1 MLSQA
6 RIAEKSVPWD
16 RISGWALS
24 FSTTLSAPTA
34 SASAWA
40 AWKRLG
46 DEARYLP
53 VQHGVPPPPI
63 PAGSDVYIL
72 DFAYPRA
79 EIEAMR
85 KRASSLRVIDHHRT
99 AEEELRGLDYAIFDN
114 QKSGAV
120 LSWEFFHPGQP
131 VPEILQ
137 YVMDRDLWLHQLPR
151 SREVFAGLSS
161 YPMDFAVWS
170 ALDPATLAEE
180 GTILLRY
187 QRELV
192 ALVCSSVR
200 METLAGYR
208 VPVVNAPLLGSEVG
222 EEMLKRYPDA
232 PFVALYFDRGDG
244 KRQWSLRSRE
254 DFDVAVVARA
264 FQNGGHRQAAGFE
277 SDIGPDFMPRPK
289 K

>member
-1 MLSQA
+1 M
-6 RIAEKSVPWD
+6 
-16 RISGWALS
+16 G
-24 FSTTLSAPTA
+24 TLVLYHAFCA
-34 SASAWA
+34 DGFGAAWA

-46 DEARYLP
+46 EEATYVA

-63 PAGSDVYIL
+63 PAGGEVYIL

-85 KRASSLRVIDHHRT
+85 ARVSTLRVIDHHQT

-120 LSWEFFHPGQP
+120 LSWEFFHPGEP
-131 VPEILQ
+131 VPEILR
-137 YVMDRDLWLHQLPR
+137 YVMDRDLWLHRLPK

-161 YPMDFAVWS
+161 YPMEFAVWS
-170 ALDPATLAEE
+170 ALDVETLAEE
-180 GTILLRY
+180 GTTLLRY

-192 ALVCSSVR
+192 ALVCASVR
-200 METLAGYR
+200 MDTLAGYR

-222 EEMLKRYPDA
+222 EELLKRYPEA

-254 DFDVAVVARA
+254 DFDVGRVARA

-277 SDIGPDFMPRPK
+277 SDIGPDFMPKPRK
-289 K
+289 LS